1 MVDSILNDPKF
12 FIVAIILA
20 FLIGFAVIKKLFK
33 IVLVLLVVFMAYI
46 GYLVY
51 TGEDPD
57 KAIRDTIKEI
67 RDTDLEKVKKE
78 AKKAIDKTAKEIK
91 KRAKKK
97 RETRSMSGQRVP
109 ILGSTWNSAAKTGCS
124 KREHSCTT
132 PK

>member
-1 MVDSILNDPKF
+1 MVDSILNDPNF

-57 KAIRDTIKEI
+57 EAIRDTIKEI

-78 AKKAIDKTAKEIK
+78 AEKAIDKTATEIK

-97 RETRSMSGQRVP
+97 
-109 ILGSTWNSAAKTGCS
+109 IN
-124 KREHSCTT
+124 
-132 PK
+132 